1 MRAFLK
7 PLNPSDDEPSSAPA
21 SAPPKRVRLD
31 PWHTSPSGRSPQQ
44 PATTLEKG
52 KLTGRVVLI
61 PRSEWPDEVCEEH
74 GGEGWR
80 GRVTSEDRRSGSV
93 GVKTHDH
100 TYYFA
105 MEAVLS
111 WKALK

>member
-1 MRAFLK
+1 MDSVKSEKSTHPFHEGVVDFGDFGG
-7 PLNPSDDEPSSAPA
+7 SMAP
-21 SAPPKRVRLD
+21 VHEGVVD
-31 PWHTSPSGRSPQQ
+31 SGRLGGG
-44 PATTLEKG
+44 LEV
-52 KLTGRVVLI
+52 RVC